1 MSTLM
6 KQLANSRIV
15 QPELSL
21 ESFSDLMKSVRNLFA
36 GNQKK
41 DRENLKNPRNSN
53 QVDETKVAEYVK
65 KYFGNTQWANDQKYN
80 LTVPNGRFVQALS
93 VDGKFVNTLSA
104 LKSSI
109 TTFKTLEGN
118 CRNQLKSMDDKVQAV
133 YKKYSGQILA
143 AIKKDDKAEVTQ
155 LTQAAVKEF
164 EAIPIPFKAGQK
176 FSWLGGEQAVVE
188 ASTGRS
194 KLGIDV
200 SRNTLKVTAPATVK
214 ALTASE
220 VVEAAQL
227 VTDLISYGQAMEK
240 RPYLRWLD
248 FEDGSTFSDAIQD
261 YSESDYDD
269 FYDRWYFQNVM
280 DIQYGL
286 PDARGMVHA
295 TIIALLTWMD
305 GSIK

>member
-1 MSTLM
+1 MSTLL
-6 KQLANSRIV
+6 KQLARSQV
-15 QPELSL
+15 AQPEVSL

-41 DRENLKNPRNSN
+41 DRENLKHPRNAN
-53 QVDETKVAEYVK
+53 LVDDAKVTEYVK

-80 LTVPNGRFVQALS
+80 LTVPAGKFVQALS

-118 CRNQLKSMDDKVQAV
+118 CRSQLKTMDDKVQAI
-133 YKKYSGQILA
+133 YNKYSGQILA
-143 AIKKDDKAEVTQ
+143 AVKKDDKDQVTR

-188 ASTGRS
+188 ANTGRH

-200 SRNTLKVTAPATVK
+200 SSNTIKVTAPATVK

-227 VTDLISYGQAMEK
+227 VNDLISYGQAMEK

-248 FEDGSTFSDAIQD
+248 FEDGSAFSHAIHE

-269 FYDRWYFQNVM
+269 FYERWYFQNVG
-280 DIQYGL
+280 DIEYGL